1 VVGVARDA
9 EVSELGQAHEP
20 YLYFSP
26 SGEDALEMGTIIV
39 HGSAPDPAVAAAL
52 RAGALSQDRDLHL
65 KIAPLRE
72 NMRSYVEA
80 SQVLAS
86 LSALLASAALLL
98 ASIGIYGTVAFS
110 VARRTREIGI
120 RMALGAQARNV
131 VAVVARDTM
140 KTVFIG
146 SAIGMTLSALVTR
159 VLTRVLF
166 GVSPLDLVA
175 FLGVPAVLIG
185 IAALASYI
193 PSRRAVRVD
202 PLIALRSE

>member
-1 VVGVARDA
+1 
-9 EVSELGQAHEP
+9 
-20 YLYFSP
+20 
-26 SGEDALEMGTIIV
+26 
-39 HGSAPDPAVAAAL
+39 
-52 RAGALSQDRDLHL
+52 
-65 KIAPLRE
+65 
-72 NMRSYVEA
+72 
-80 SQVLAS
+80 
-86 LSALLASAALLL
+86 
-98 ASIGIYGTVAFS
+98 
-110 VARRTREIGI
+110 
-120 RMALGAQARNV
+120 
-131 VAVVARDTM
+131 
-140 KTVFIG
+140 VFIG